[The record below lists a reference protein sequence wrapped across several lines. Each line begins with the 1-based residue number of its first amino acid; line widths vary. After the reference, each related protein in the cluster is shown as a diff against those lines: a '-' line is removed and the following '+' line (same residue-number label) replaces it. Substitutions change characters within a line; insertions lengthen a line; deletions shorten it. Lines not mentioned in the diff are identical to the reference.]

1 VQGHHAVAASP
12 MSFSSGTI
20 VGLTYVSA
28 AGAAQFTAKS
38 SAGAESGR
46 NAELKAKGRHGGNSF
61 RLEPGNCHQLS
72 NLHVMTAYSKWAANQ
87 STAKKAPFC
96 FFLGAQESWRQLP
109 LGMDM
114 CWVLPS
120 MRCCAESVRACLL
133 GSTV

>member
-1 VQGHHAVAASP
+1 MQGHHAVAASP

-96 FFLGAQESWRQLP
+96 FFFRSSRKLEAVTPWYGYVLGATQHEMLR
-109 LGMDM
+109 
-114 CWVLPS
+114 
-120 MRCCAESVRACLL
+120 
-133 GSTV
+133 